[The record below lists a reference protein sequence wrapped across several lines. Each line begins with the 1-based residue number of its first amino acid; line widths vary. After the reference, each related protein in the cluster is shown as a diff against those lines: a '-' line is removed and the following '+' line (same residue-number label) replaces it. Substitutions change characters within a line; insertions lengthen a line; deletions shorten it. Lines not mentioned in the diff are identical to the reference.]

1 MENMQ
6 AARALSALGH
16 ESRLA
21 IFRALVQAG
30 PDGLAAGEIARQVD
44 LAPNALTFHLKD
56 LTYAGLAESR
66 SSGRF
71 VIYSAIFPAMAG
83 LVAYLTEN
91 CCGGADCTITAPSSH
106 KRRPVPDKPV
116 RLTPA
121 RRKAAGNMSRN
132 RNFRSKT

>member
-1 MENMQ
+1 MENME

-21 IFRALVQAG
+21 IFRVLVQAG
-30 PDGLAAGEIARQVD
+30 PEGLAAGEIARRLD

-66 SSGRF
+66 QSGRF
-71 VIYSAIFPAMAG
+71 VIYSAVFSAMAG

-91 CCGGADCTITAPSSH
+91 CCGGADCNVAVSPIGKS
-106 KRRPVPDKPV
+106 RPVLDTPV
-116 RLTPA
+116 RATPA
-121 RRKAAGNMSRN
+121 RRKAAGSKPRISKT
-132 RNFRSKT
+132 RSKK